1 MGSEEIDPNKNTDD
15 ARQKAVKY
23 LKNYLEE
30 IDECKKLEDFFI
42 LVLSVMIYSELVQAH
57 FLDSMD
63 DNGTEQ
69 LDYLKTIASQIKS
82 EVVAGY
88 HKQVNQK
95 LN

>member
-1 MGSEEIDPNKNTDD
+1 MGSEEIDPSKNTDE
-15 ARQKAVKY
+15 ARQRAVKY
-23 LKNYLEE
+23 LKNYLDE

-57 FLDSMD
+57 FIDSMD
-63 DNGTEQ
+63 DNGQEQ
-69 LDYLKTIASQIKS
+69 LASLKDMADQIKND
-82 EVVAGY
+82 VVAGY